1 MQTNRITLLVN
12 DLDRAISFYTNAFGL
27 TLVEDTQMS
36 ETKRIVL
43 VATSTDGVTLN
54 LATPKSGDEALV
66 GRQAGQRVFVF
77 VDTENLETD
86 LTRFA
91 TKQVKIV
98 DGPRTES
105 FGRCVLVKDLVGNTW
120 EFIERQEKKRPEG
133 RLKVQKNW
141 TGHGDTE
148 TIGNP

>member
-1 MQTNRITLLVN
+1 MQTNRITLLVD
-12 DLDRAISFYTNAFGL
+12 DLDRAITFYTDAFGL
-27 TLVEDTQMS
+27 TLVEDTQIS
-36 ETKRIVL
+36 ESKRIVR
-43 VATSTDGVTLN
+43 VASSTDYISLN

-77 VDTENLETD
+77 IDTENLETD

-91 TKQVKIV
+91 EKQVEIV

-120 EFIERQEKKRPEG
+120 EFVER
-133 RLKVQKNW
+133 N
-141 TGHGDTE
+141 
-148 TIGNP
+148 

>member
-1 MQTNRITLLVN
+1 MQTNRITLLV
-12 DLDRAISFYTNAFGL
+12 DDPDRAITFYTDAFGL
-27 TLVEDTQMS
+27 TLVEDTQIS
-36 ETKRIVL
+36 ESKRIVR
-43 VATSTDGVTLN
+43 VASSTDYISLN

-77 VDTENLETD
+77 IDTENLETD

-91 TKQVKIV
+91 EKQVEIV

-120 EFIERQEKKRPEG
+120 EFVER
-133 RLKVQKNW
+133 N
-141 TGHGDTE
+141 
-148 TIGNP
+148 

>member
-12 DLDRAISFYTNAFGL
+12 DLDRAITFYTDAFGL
-27 TLVEDTQMS
+27 TLVEDTPIS
-36 ETKRIVL
+36 ESKRIVR
-43 VATSTDGVTLN
+43 VASSTDDVSLN

-77 VDTENLETD
+77 IDTENLETD

-91 TKQVKIV
+91 EKQVEIV

-120 EFIERQEKKRPEG
+120 EFVER
-133 RLKVQKNW
+133 N
-141 TGHGDTE
+141 
-148 TIGNP
+148 

>member
-12 DLDRAISFYTNAFGL
+12 DLDRAITFYTDAFGL
-27 TLVEDTQMS
+27 TLVEDTQIS

-43 VATSTDGVTLN
+43 VATSTDGVTLH

-66 GRQAGQRVFVF
+66 GRQTGQRVFVF
-77 VDTENLETD
+77 IDTENLETD

-120 EFIERQEKKRPEG
+120 EFVER
-133 RLKVQKNW
+133 N
-141 TGHGDTE
+141 
-148 TIGNP
+148 

>member
-1 MQTNRITLLVN
+1 MQTNRITLLVD
-12 DLDRAISFYTNAFGL
+12 DLDRAITFYTDTFGL
-27 TLVEDTQMS
+27 TLVEDTQIS
-36 ETKRIVL
+36 ESKRIVR
-43 VATSTDGVTLN
+43 VASSTDDVSLN

-77 VDTENLETD
+77 IDTENLETD

-91 TKQVKIV
+91 EKQVEIV

-120 EFIERQEKKRPEG
+120 EFVER
-133 RLKVQKNW
+133 N
-141 TGHGDTE
+141 
-148 TIGNP
+148 